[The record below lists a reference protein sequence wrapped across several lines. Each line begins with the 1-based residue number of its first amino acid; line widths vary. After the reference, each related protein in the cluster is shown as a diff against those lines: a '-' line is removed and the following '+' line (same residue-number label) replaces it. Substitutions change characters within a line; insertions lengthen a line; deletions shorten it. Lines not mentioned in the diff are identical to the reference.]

1 MTRVLVAED
10 NASVAEILQTGLQQ
24 SGYEVVLATNGQ
36 AALEI
41 ALTGNVD
48 IALLDI
54 LMPPGISGFD
64 VLRKI
69 REREANLPRHLPV
82 ILLTASQ
89 NQDEQNHGMQAGAD
103 AYRVKPMRLA
113 HLVSLIQSLLPGA
126 PPAS

>member
-10 NASVAEILQTGLQQ
+10 DPPVAEIMQTGLQK
-24 SGYEVVLATNGQ
+24 SGYEVVLASNGQ

-41 ALTGNVD
+41 ALAGSVD
-48 IALLDI
+48 IALLD
-54 LMPPGISGFD
+54 LRMPPGISGID
-64 VLRKI
+64 VVREI
-69 REREANLPRHLPV
+69 REREANSPRHLPV
-82 ILLTASQ
+82 ILFTATQ
-89 NQDEQNHGMQAGAD
+89 DQDEQNRGMQAGAD